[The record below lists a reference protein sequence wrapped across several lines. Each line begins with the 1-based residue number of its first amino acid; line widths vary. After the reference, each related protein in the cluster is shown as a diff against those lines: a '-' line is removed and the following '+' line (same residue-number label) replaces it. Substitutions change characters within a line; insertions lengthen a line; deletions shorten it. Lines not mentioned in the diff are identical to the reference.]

1 MIIQASVIIALL
13 YAIYALISALSI
25 NDDFFESNKALL
37 SLSDDELREIIIDV
51 EDKHADMAIKEDLL
65 NGTNE
70 SRINAIKAMDKAIRV
85 KEDEAFLDKRVNDF
99 LLKVKTLSF
108 RRRAKKFGWILIRDL
123 YTLIPV
129 AVLILTFN
137 IPLSLIVSG
146 VLMFIFSM
154 LEEHMIRSVLSDIYS
169 EEISDLTV
177 SSFQVRASIAIIAVS
192 RQSVFYFILL
202 LLSLL

>member
-202 LLSLL
+202 LLLL